1 MDRSAIRSD
10 YRRYSSRRRFAF
22 GPVAKRCA
30 RGVAGVIL
38 FLLIAEFVT
47 RLEIV
52 PPIYLPRVSTVIAR
66 LDNLIFN
73 PAFLW
78 DIVATLY
85 AWAIGLIFASVL
97 GVAFGTLIGSSE
109 IAYRMTSPVIE
120 FLRPIPPVAVIPL
133 GMILWGQGLSMKVIL
148 VAYATLW
155 PILYNTIYGV
165 HDVDPVA
172 LQTGRSFNLGSFAV
186 WRRITLPSAAPFV
199 FTGFRV
205 AASMGLIVIVGTEL
219 LASAGSGIGSFILF
233 ASSNGGQ
240 MDTVLAAA
248 TIAGIIGVAVNG
260 SLAAIEQR
268 LFRWHYRHGD

>member
-1 MDRSAIRSD
+1 
-10 YRRYSSRRRFAF
+10 
-22 GPVAKRCA
+22 
-30 RGVAGVIL
+30 VIL
-38 FLLIAEFVT
+38 FLLVAEFVT

-66 LDNLIFN
+66 LDSLMVD
-73 PAFLW
+73 PAFFW
-78 DIVATLY
+78 DVVATLY
-85 AWAIGLIFASVL
+85 AWAIGLIFASVVGIAL
-97 GVAFGTLIGSSE
+97 GTIIGSSE
-109 IAYRMTSPVIE
+109 IAYRMMSPVIE

-133 GMILWGQGLSMKVIL
+133 GMILWGQGLTMKVIL

-172 LQTGRSFNLGSFAV
+172 LETGRSFALGSFAI

-199 FTGFRV
+199 FTGFRI
-205 AASMGLIVIVGTEL
+205 AASIGLIVVIGTEL

-248 TIAGIIGVAVNG
+248 AIAGVIGVAING
-260 SLAAIEQR
+260 SLATIEQR
-268 LFRWHYRHGD
+268 LFRWQYRHSD

>member
-1 MDRSAIRSD
+1 MDNTASRSD
-10 YRRYSSRRRFAF
+10 FRLARRRFEL
-22 GPVAKRCA
+22 GLVATRLV
-30 RGVAGVIL
+30 RGVAGVIV

-52 PPIYLPRVSTVIAR
+52 PAIYLPRVSTIIAR
-66 LDNLIFN
+66 LFSLMVDPN
-73 PAFLW
+73 FLW
-78 DIVATLY
+78 DVVATLY
-85 AWAIGLIFASVL
+85 AWTIGLSVASAL
-97 GVAFGTLIGSSE
+97 GIALGTLIGSSD
-109 IAYRMTSPVIE
+109 IAYRMISPVIE

-133 GMILWGQGLSMKVIL
+133 GIILWGQGLTMKVIL

-172 LQTGRSFNLGSFAV
+172 LETGRSFNLGSFAIL
-186 WRRITLPSAAPFV
+186 RRITLPSAAPFV
-199 FTGFRV
+199 FTGFRI
-205 AASMGLIVIVGTEL
+205 AASMGLIVVVGAEL

-248 TIAGIIGVAVNG
+248 AIAGIIGVAING
-260 SLAAIEQR
+260 SLAAIERR
-268 LFRWHYRHGD
+268 LFGWHHRLSN